1 MCRLGCQVQVIG
13 VCPHCPVDW
22 AVGANPGRGVGDLG
36 TLVGWFFMKDR
47 VYGKVSSMHAFAS
60 HEQSGH
66 FISQISELAAECSVM
81 WTAFLHISMGPIT
94 YCLEPREEL
103 T

>member
-1 MCRLGCQVQVIG
+1 M
-13 VCPHCPVDW
+13 DW
-22 AVGANPGRGVGDLG
+22 AVEADPGRGVGVLG

-47 VYGKVSSMHAFAS
+47 VSGKASSVHVFAS

-66 FISQISELAAECSVM
+66 FTSQISELAAERSVT

-94 YCLEPREEL
+94 YCLEAQHL
-103 T
+103 